1 MNTILKTKRVSLSI
15 RGGLH
20 TGLVCVLLLMGVG
33 VAYGTP
39 GNFGP
44 YVVIRTLPTSFT
56 GLLGGLTFTGGS
68 LYALDTSGN
77 IYQLNPLTGQTL
89 ADWSV
94 PGLLIQSGDEN
105 PTGLAWDGNTFWM
118 ASYGTQN
125 RNYIRGLTL
134 GSSPIATV
142 NITYHLSITSP
153 LNWPMDLTYANGSL
167 MYPQY
172 MGPIREF
179 NPATGQVV
187 GSLPSPNNLVYGLT
201 FDSQDLLAAY
211 GPSGSAPAGTVWR
224 ISAQTGAILDTWQ
237 TGAPDIYAL
246 AYDQLSQTLFIGT
259 RNNGIIVAQAPE
271 PGSITIGALGMI
283 ALLLSKAS
291 TKRRNN

>member
-1 MNTILKTKRVSLSI
+1 
-15 RGGLH
+15 
-20 TGLVCVLLLMGVG
+20 MGVG
-33 VAYGTP
+33 AAYGTP

-105 PTGLAWDGNTFWM
+105 PTGLAWDGNSFWM

-134 GSSPIATV
+134 GLAPSVTINATY
-142 NITYHLSITSP
+142 TLPTLS
-153 LNWPMDLTYANGSL
+153 WPMDLTYANGLL

-172 MGPIREF
+172 LGPIQEF
-179 NPATGQVV
+179 NPVTGQIV
-187 GSLPSPNNLVYGLT
+187 GSLPSPDNHIYGLT
-201 FDSQDLLAAY
+201 FDGQDLLAAY
-211 GPSGSAPAGTVWR
+211 GPAGSAPVGTVWR
-224 ISAQTGAILDTWQ
+224 ISAQTGAILNTWQ
-237 TGAPDIYAL
+237 TGASSINAL
-246 AYDQLSQTLFIGT
+246 AYDQPSQTLFIGT
-259 RNNGIIVAQAPE
+259 GNGIIVAQAPE
-271 PGSITIGALGMI
+271 PGGTAIGALGMI
-283 ALLLSKAS
+283 VLLLSKAS
-291 TKRRNN
+291 IKRRKN